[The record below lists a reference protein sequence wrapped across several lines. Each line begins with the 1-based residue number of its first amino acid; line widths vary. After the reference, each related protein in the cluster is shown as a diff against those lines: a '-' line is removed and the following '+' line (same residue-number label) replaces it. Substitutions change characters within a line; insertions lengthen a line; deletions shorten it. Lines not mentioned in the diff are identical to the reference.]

1 MMTYEA
7 ALQIVCERTY
17 GQYDPHKNYDIQYH
31 IEAARLFNSEVIY
44 ADRKRIIEM
53 YSKSVSVNEGFS
65 FSFQPD
71 PEFIINLPLP
81 A

>member
-7 ALQIVCERTY
+7 ALQVVCERTY
-17 GQYDPHKNYDIQYH
+17 GKYDPNKNYDIQFH
-31 IEAARLFNSEVIY
+31 IEAARLFNSEVVY

-53 YSKSVSVNEGFS
+53 YSKSVTVLDGFS
-65 FSFQPD
+65 FNFQPD
-71 PEFIINLPLP
+71 PESIINLPLP